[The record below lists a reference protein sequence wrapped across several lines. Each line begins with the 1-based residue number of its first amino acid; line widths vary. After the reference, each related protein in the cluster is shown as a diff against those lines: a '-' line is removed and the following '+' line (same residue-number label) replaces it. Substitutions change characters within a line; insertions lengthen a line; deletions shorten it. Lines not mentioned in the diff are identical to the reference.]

1 MMKGKLGFAEYGV
14 GLLSTQETQ
23 RPNAGHFVI
32 STSLTFQ
39 TSFKCFMY
47 HHHHSCYQR
56 HHQHRHHRHPQL
68 DIATLKLFRF
78 PFHCLSSTE
87 SLTQL
92 TQRREEEKLMLMKRE
107 ARRRKPRRKRRRRR
121 GWVQ

>member
-32 STSLTFQ
+32 SMSLTFQ

-47 HHHHSCYQR
+47 HHHHFRYQ
-56 HHQHRHHRHPQL
+56 RHHRHPQL
-68 DIATLKLFRF
+68 NIVTLKLFRF

-107 ARRRKPRRKRRRRR
+107 ARRRKR
-121 GWVQ
+121 GAEKVKNPVKLQVIPA